1 METDKF
7 TNTHLLPSTV
17 IDSYWLYEA
26 DKLKDSNNNIGK
38 WMLFYPKNE
47 MNNNWKLTKK
57 LYNENALNGVVSMK
71 CSTNKKNK
79 NATNDNGIIIFYC
92 SDSNNWRKVNMI
104 GKNIIDKMNY
114 TNSQY
119 LYYKTDAQ
127 TQAGAYQANGKTKNY
142 KYYIKNHLLKP
153 EFELMDD

>member
-47 MNNNWKLTKK
+47 MNNNWKLAKK

-79 NATNDNGIIIFYC
+79 NATNDNGIIIFYPTAHFGLFPLFFGSWC
-92 SDSNNWRKVNMI
+92 RGRAALQHYTMRFEEARNKMI
-104 GKNIIDKMNY
+104 MYPDVALTVI
-114 TNSQY
+114 
-119 LYYKTDAQ
+119 
-127 TQAGAYQANGKTKNY
+127 
-142 KYYIKNHLLKP
+142 
-153 EFELMDD
+153 